1 MEFVKY
7 NGKIKCYGKKTHY
20 LFGIIVNKRIAR
32 IGFIKFNHKEQKY
45 YFYPDPYLIYE
56 GIDLEEIAEKINE
69 LNERRKRKN

>member
-7 NGKIKCYGKKTHY
+7 NGKIKCYGKKTFH
-20 LFGIIVNKRIAR
+20 LLGIIVNKYIVR
-32 IGFIKFNHKEQKY
+32 IGFIKFGYKEQKY
-45 YFYPDPYLIYE
+45 YFYPDPYVIYE